1 MTEDTLTGKF
11 KVADIARDLAITRQR
26 SKDLS
31 DQIKVW
37 EEAIRGSPEGQTYD
51 KLHADL
57 VANQADEKAIED
69 NLRASALEVAVE
81 LAIKDPAPGVTVT
94 KKTVFTIDDVSAA
107 LEACRENYPQLIE
120 EKIKKP
126 ALKKIEV
133 ALGEA
138 IAGTTLNIEDYGQAR
153 IETDLSKHY
162 PADEV
167 PF

>member
-1 MTEDTLTGKF
+1 MTEKALTGKHIT
-11 KVADIARDLAITRQR
+11 ATYARSLATKRQR

-31 DQIKVW
+31 DQIDLA
-37 EEAIRGSPEGQTYD
+37 EEVLKKLPEAQAYD

-57 VANQADEKAIED
+57 VANLADEKELED
-69 NLRASALEVAVE
+69 MLRTSALEVAINLE
-81 LAIKDPAPGVTVT
+81 IKDPAPGITVT
-94 KKTVFTIDDVSAA
+94 KKTTFTIDDKEAA

-126 ALKKIEV
+126 ALKKIVV

-138 IAGTTLNIEDYGQAR
+138 IAGTTLNIEEYGQVK